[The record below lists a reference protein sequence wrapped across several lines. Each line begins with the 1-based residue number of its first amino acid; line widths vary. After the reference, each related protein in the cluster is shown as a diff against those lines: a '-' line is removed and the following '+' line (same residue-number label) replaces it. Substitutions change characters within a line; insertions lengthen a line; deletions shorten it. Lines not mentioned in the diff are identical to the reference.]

1 MTEER
6 YVLSDKG
13 RSTLNNWGGARPGA
27 GRPAQQVK
35 LSREEAALL
44 LRGLNSFKRDSP
56 LGQLAARLRTF
67 VDSA

>member
-1 MTEER
+1 MVEISEKGKET
-6 YVLSDKG
+6 SD
-13 RSTLNNWGGARPGA
+13 NWGGARPGA
-27 GRPAQQVK
+27 GRPARQVK

-56 LGQLAARLRTF
+56 LGQLAARLRKF